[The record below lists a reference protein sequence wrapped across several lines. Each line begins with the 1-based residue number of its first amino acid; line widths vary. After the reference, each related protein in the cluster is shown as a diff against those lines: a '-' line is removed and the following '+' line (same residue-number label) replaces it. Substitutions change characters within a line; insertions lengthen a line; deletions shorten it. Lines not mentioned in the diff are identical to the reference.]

1 MACAVI
7 AMADAKAKE
16 EVVEK
21 VGSASTWGWRERER
35 FKINVCKEDLDPKQ
49 LLGEAPWFDFT
60 TLSQVQHKSIIVNLF
75 SYLIPGHKLRRE
87 TLEQGT
93 KEEILQAQPPEH
105 LIDELTWHTFRERL
119 RQIYT
124 KEAIGIRAV
133 RKKKKVPGG
142 RKEAQKES
150 SMRPDETPRQV
161 SKGSMLSYDEDS
173 AGGGMLS
180 CAKEVATS
188 EMASA
193 LFDNVLGIWG
203 RTAPLI
209 FAPPHRDM
217 KLSWQRY

>member
-75 SYLIPGHKLRRE
+75 SYLIPGYKHRRE

-93 KEEILQAQPPEH
+93 KEEFLQGQLPEH
-105 LIDELTWHTFRERL
+105 LVDELTWHTFRGRL
-119 RQIYT
+119 RQIYR
-124 KEAIGIRAV
+124 KEAIGARAV
-133 RKKKKVPGG
+133 QRKKNKVGG
-142 RKEAQKES
+142 RKEAKSERNVQ
-150 SMRPDETPRQV
+150 PETPRQV

-180 CAKEVATS
+180 CAKEVPTN

-193 LFDNVLGIWG
+193 LLDNVIGIWG
-203 RTAPLI
+203 ETAPLI
-209 FAPPHRDM
+209 FAPPYRDM